1 MTKKQKITIVA
12 IAFVAVI
19 GVIVTL
25 FVLLTTGKDN
35 SYTEHLKLAEQ
46 YIDDLQYEQA
56 IAELRAAIDIEP
68 DRAEAYIRLA
78 DVYMEMGDTDSAIA
92 VLEEG
97 YRITGDEEISE
108 ILEMLKNRN
117 EQAEDYSDG
126 VTESE
131 YEDVGM
137 PYKSELDR
145 LIAEGD
151 TGDMLAWDEV
161 TFFGSMI
168 PGLNL
173 DSATA
178 LLQGN
183 GFQIYNED
191 VSSKIFTSNTY
202 DTRIS
207 VLQNTDAETV
217 SLINID
223 HYKFYDG
230 PAMTTEIRGITMRDS
245 VETVFNKLGFDNASE
260 INVYLQE
267 AFSKE
272 YGSFEEIEIPNVNYY
287 CAEKDLIIIFQ
298 WKSLGTSD
306 GKCRLDKEFVIEFNY
321 WFEGGG
327 TVWFDFD
334 ENGLLQKVSLFNY

>member
-12 IAFVAVI
+12 IAFVAVT

-25 FVLLTTGKDN
+25 FVLLTTGKNN

-78 DVYMEMGDTDSAIA
+78 DVYMAMGDTDSAIA

-117 EQAEDYSDG
+117 EQEEDYSDG
-126 VTESE
+126 VTEGVH
-131 YEDVGM
+131 EDAETV
-137 PYKSELDR
+137 YKSEFEQL
-145 LIAEGD
+145 LVAGN
-151 TGDMLAWDEV
+151 TGDMLTWDEV
-161 TFFGSMI
+161 TFFGSRI
-168 PGLNL
+168 PELDL

-260 INVYLQE
+260 IDVYLQE

-272 YGSFEEIEIPNVNYY
+272 YGSFEEIEIPAVNYY
-287 CAEKDLIIIFQ
+287 CEDSKLWINFNWSSVATE
-298 WKSLGTSD
+298 D
-306 GKCRLDKEFVIEFNY
+306 GKYYLDKEFLMEY
-321 WFEGGG
+321 HYGFEGGG